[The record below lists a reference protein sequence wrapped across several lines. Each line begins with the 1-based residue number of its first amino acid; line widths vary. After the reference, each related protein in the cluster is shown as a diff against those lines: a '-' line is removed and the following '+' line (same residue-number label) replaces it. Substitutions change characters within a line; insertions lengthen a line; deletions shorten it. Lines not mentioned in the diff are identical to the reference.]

1 MKSVLVDTGPLVA
14 ILTRRDQFHGLC
26 VETLRNFTGPLLSC
40 WPVMTEAAWLLREDT
55 EAMERLLLGASGRF
69 LELAPVTGRELAS
82 VVGTM
87 RKYKALRHN

>member
-1 MKSVLVDTGPLVA
+1 MATARS
-14 ILTRRDQFHGLC
+14 
-26 VETLRNFTGPLLSC
+26 
-40 WPVMTEAAWLLREDT
+40 EDT

-87 RKYKALRHN
+87 RKYKALRPQLTDAVLVHLADREKIDTIFTLDHRDFSVYPSKRGRLRLLPEKLC